1 MDLRRLRYFI
11 AAAEEENFRRA
22 AARLHIAQPALS
34 KQIAILEAELGCALF
49 VRAKRRIHLSAV
61 GRLYLDDARRIL
73 REVDLATERVRQ
85 AAAGQL
91 GTLRIGFRETAGR
104 SQIVSRSFGDF
115 RAAYPGVELRLN
127 QMNSPAQCEALRS
140 GQLDAGFIYLS
151 PEHDRGLARIP
162 VARDHFYLALRRG
175 HPLAA
180 RRRIHLRDLVDEPF
194 IWLARSR
201 NAYYSDALLRNC
213 IRAGFTPKIIQEADS
228 DATSLNLVAV
238 GMGASF
244 VVSASADSPLPDVV
258 LKPVAELRSELTLAL
273 VWLDAAPSPST
284 LNFVATVRG
293 IAAMQRPAATRSG
306 SA

>member
-22 AARLHIAQPALS
+22 AVRLHVAQPALS
-34 KQIAILEAELGCALF
+34 KQIAVLESELGCALF
-49 VRAKRRIHLSAV
+49 IRSKRRIYLSPA

-104 SQIVSRSFGDF
+104 SQIVSRSFGEF

-127 QMNSPAQCEALRS
+127 QMTSPAQCEALRA
-140 GQLDAGFIYLS
+140 GELDAGFVYLS
-151 PEHDRGLARIP
+151 PEHDHGLARIP
-162 VARDHFYLALRRG
+162 VATDRFYLALPRH
-175 HPLAA
+175 HPLAQ
-180 RRRIHLRDLVDEPF
+180 RRRIHLRDLGDEPF

-201 NAYYSDALLRNC
+201 NAYYSDALLRDC
-213 IRAGFTPKIIQEADS
+213 IRGGLTPKIIQESDS
-228 DATSLNLVAV
+228 EATSLNLVAV

-244 VVSASADSPLPDVV
+244 VVSPSAESSLPDVV
-258 LKPVAELRSELTLAL
+258 LKPVAELNSRLTLAL
-273 VWLDAAPSPST
+273 VWVQDDRSPLT
-284 LNFVATVRG
+284 QNFIATVRS
-293 IAAMQRPAATRSG
+293 IAASEKR
-306 SA
+306 